1 MKLKRR
7 KLRSA
12 VLLQI
17 AIRRFKARR
26 SFLKQ
31 KDSAIKIQ
39 YRGRKMMKLK
49 RMKFSGAMLLQK
61 AIRRFK
67 ARKSFMRQKD
77 SIIKIQYRGR
87 KMMKLKRMKFSGA
100 MLLQKAIRRFKARR
114 DFLKKKVSVVKIQA
128 QVRMR
133 IARQEWR
140 VQRKAIFFISLRIRC
155 KLARMRMKM
164 IKRAKKLKFQLLMT
178 EGTYIH
184 RLLSS
189 GEECEIKQ
197 KIWCDP
203 EMTTL
208 RMSWLPPVKGKG
220 NQDKG
225 GKREDEHPMRISEV
239 ISCEISKHVDENQ
252 TPILTIKNKDGRSWV
267 LLFKNDL
274 PTCVIVSNGLSTISG
289 I

>member
-1 MKLKRR
+1 
-7 KLRSA
+7 
-12 VLLQI
+12 
-17 AIRRFKARR
+17 
-26 SFLKQ
+26 
-31 KDSAIKIQ
+31 
-39 YRGRKMMKLK
+39 
-49 RMKFSGAMLLQK
+49 
-61 AIRRFK
+61 
-67 ARKSFMRQKD
+67 
-77 SIIKIQYRGR
+77 
-87 KMMKLKRMKFSGA
+87 